1 MTLLATVGIH
11 MFTKQQVIQ
20 NAWHTQS
27 INEEEKY
34 EKCARRSIS
43 SDVSRDW
50 RNMRNMRTWS
60 AFWYRQDRCT
70 LNILYL
76 YFICICIK
84 IVQIWEH
91 GVHFEYEDRN
101 KMCEYFD
108 ILYLYLYFDFRC
120 ICILMLCSF
129 PSSVMIVGR
138 NRNLWGNSW
147 TRYCW

>member
-1 MTLLATVGIH
+1 MTLLATVGIR
-11 MFTKQQVIQ
+11 MFTNQQVIQ
-20 NAWHTQS
+20 NAWHTES

-60 AFWYRQDRCT
+60 AFWYLQDRCT

-84 IVQIWEH
+84 IVQIWEY
-91 GVHFEYEDRN
+91 GVHFDMKIGIKCVN
-101 KMCEYFD
+101 
-108 ILYLYLYFDFRC
+108 ILIFC
-120 ICILMLCSF
+120 ICICTLILDVFVFYMYLYSYVMF
-129 PSSVMIVGR
+129 ISVVR
-138 NRNLWGNSW
+138 NDSGEK
-147 TRYCW
+147 